1 MQKGREHEMNAV
13 QELYR
18 RQAKALIPKFA
29 RRNMEAFYCDTA
41 QEAKDLV
48 LSMIPDGSVVTSGG
62 SVTLEQTGI
71 FQALQSEKYSYVARS
86 FSDDPK
92 EVQACYA
99 RQVQAD
105 YFLLSTN
112 AFTADGEL
120 VNIDGSSNRMAM
132 LLHGPRNV
140 IVVAGMN
147 KLAMTREDALRR
159 VHNMAAPPN
168 AARLHKK
175 TPCAVNG
182 FCGDCL
188 SAETICCQEV
198 ITRYSRI
205 PGRIRIVMVG
215 ENLGF

>member
-1 MQKGREHEMNAV
+1 MNAV

-18 RQAKALIPKFA
+18 KQAKALIPKFA

-41 QEAKDLV
+41 QEAKELV
-48 LSMIPDGSVVTSGG
+48 LSMIPEGSVVTSGG

-71 FQALQSEKYSYVARS
+71 FQELQSEKYTYVARS

-92 EVQACYA
+92 EVQARYA
-99 RQVQAD
+99 QQVQAD
-105 YFLLSTN
+105 YYLLSTN

-140 IVVAGMN
+140 ILVAGMN

-159 VHNMAAPPN
+159 IHNMAAPPN
-168 AARLHKK
+168 AARLNKK
-175 TPCAVNG
+175 TPCALTG

-198 ITRYSRI
+198 ITRYSRL
-205 PGRIRIVMVG
+205 PGRIKIVLVG

>member
-1 MQKGREHEMNAV
+1 MNTV

-18 RQAKALIPKFA
+18 KQANTLIPKFA

-48 LSMIPDGSVVTSGG
+48 LSMIPEGSVVTSGG

-71 FQALQSEKYSYVARS
+71 FRELQSEKYTYVARS

-92 EVQACYA
+92 EVQARYA
-99 RQVQAD
+99 QQVQAD

-120 VNIDGSSNRMAM
+120 VNIDGSSNRTAM

-168 AARLHKK
+168 AARLNKK
-175 TPCAVNG
+175 TPCAITG
-182 FCGDCL
+182 LCGDCL

-205 PGRIRIVMVG
+205 PGRIRIVLVG

>member
-1 MQKGREHEMNAV
+1 MSAV

-18 RQAKALIPKFA
+18 KQAKALIPKFA

-41 QEAKDLV
+41 QDAKELV
-48 LSMIPDGSVVTSGG
+48 LSMIPEGSVVTSGG

-71 FQALQSEKYSYVARS
+71 LQELKTEKYTYVSRS
-86 FSDDPK
+86 FSNDPK
-92 EVQACYA
+92 EVQARFA
-99 RQVQAD
+99 QQVLAD

-168 AARLHKK
+168 AARLNKK
-175 TPCAVNG
+175 TPCALTG

-188 SAETICCQEV
+188 SQETICCQEV

-205 PGRIRIVMVG
+205 PGRIKIVLVG
-215 ENLGF
+215 ESLGF

>member
-1 MQKGREHEMNAV
+1 MNQV
-13 QELYR
+13 RELYR
-18 RQAKALIPKFA
+18 KQAKALVPKFA

-41 QEAKDLV
+41 QEAKELV
-48 LSMIPDGSVVTSGG
+48 LSMIPEGSVVTSGG

-71 FQALQSEKYSYVARS
+71 LQEIQSEKYTYVARS
-86 FSDDPK
+86 FSSDPK
-92 EVQACYA
+92 EVQARYA

-105 YFLLSTN
+105 YYLLSTN
-112 AFTADGEL
+112 AFTAEGEL

-168 AARLHKK
+168 AARLNKR
-175 TPCAVNG
+175 TPCALTG
-182 FCGDCL
+182 LCGDCL
-188 SAETICCQEV
+188 SPETICCQEV
-198 ITRYSRI
+198 ITRFSRI
-205 PGRIRIVMVG
+205 PGRIKIVLIG
-215 ENLGF
+215 ETLGF

>member
-1 MQKGREHEMNAV
+1 MNTV

-18 RQAKALIPKFA
+18 KQANALIPKFA

-48 LSMIPDGSVVTSGG
+48 LSMIPEGSVVTSGG

-71 FQALQSEKYSYVARS
+71 FRELQSEKYTYVARS

-92 EVQACYA
+92 EVQARYA
-99 RQVQAD
+99 QQVQAD

-112 AFTADGEL
+112 AFTAEGEL
-120 VNIDGSSNRMAM
+120 VNIDGSSNRTAM

-168 AARLHKK
+168 AARLDKK
-175 TPCAVNG
+175 TPCALTG
-182 FCGDCL
+182 LCGDCL

-205 PGRIRIVMVG
+205 PGRIRIVLVG

>member
-1 MQKGREHEMNAV
+1 MSAKEEA
-13 QELYR
+13 YR
-18 RQAKALIPKFA
+18 KQAKTLIPRFA
-29 RRNMEAFYCDTA
+29 RRNMEAFYCGTA

-48 LSMIPDGSVVTSGG
+48 LSMIPEGSVVTSGG

-71 FQALQSEKYSYVARS
+71 FRELQTDKYSYVGRS

-92 EVQACYA
+92 EVQAQYA

-112 AFTADGEL
+112 AFTAEGEL

-168 AARLHKK
+168 AARLNRK
-175 TPCAVNG
+175 TPCTLTG

-188 SAETICCQEV
+188 GAETICCQEV

-205 PGRIRIVMVG
+205 PGRIKIVLVG
-215 ENLGF
+215 EDLGF

>member
-1 MQKGREHEMNAV
+1 MNTV

-18 RQAKALIPKFA
+18 KQANALIPKFA

-48 LSMIPDGSVVTSGG
+48 LSMIPEGSVVTSGG

-71 FQALQSEKYSYVARS
+71 FQELQSEKYTYVARS
-86 FSDDPK
+86 FSDNPK
-92 EVQACYA
+92 EVQARYA
-99 RQVQAD
+99 QQVQAD
-105 YFLLSTN
+105 YYLLSTN

-168 AARLHKK
+168 AARLNKK
-175 TPCAVNG
+175 TPCAITG
-182 FCGDCL
+182 LCGDCL

-205 PGRIRIVMVG
+205 PGRIRIVLVG

>member
-1 MQKGREHEMNAV
+1 MNAV

-18 RQAKALIPKFA
+18 KQANALIPKFA

-48 LSMIPDGSVVTSGG
+48 LSMIPEGSVVTSGG

-71 FQALQSEKYSYVARS
+71 FRELQSEKYTYVARS
-86 FSDDPK
+86 LSDDPK
-92 EVQACYA
+92 EVQARYA
-99 RQVQAD
+99 QQVQAD

-120 VNIDGSSNRMAM
+120 VNIDGSSNRTAM

-168 AARLHKK
+168 AARLDKK
-175 TPCAVNG
+175 TPCALTG
-182 FCGDCL
+182 LCGDCL

-205 PGRIRIVMVG
+205 PGRIRIVLVG